1 MQVESPKISVAVL
14 AHNEAGDLAALLE
27 TLTFADEIVVADA
40 ESTDDTADVAR
51 RAGAAVI
58 PVKNDFNLN
67 VNKTVAVDAC
77 RGDWIL
83 YLDPDESVSPE
94 LAAALEAAA
103 AADAPYVAYEFPRL
117 NNYFGKYLKRGGAYP
132 DYQLR
137 MFRRGRA
144 GFPCVSVH
152 ERLRVDGRVG
162 RLAEPLYHRTYPTV
176 GDYLRKLPLYVAA
189 GADYLERRGL
199 RPGPGRDLWYFTL
212 RPGVRFWR
220 RYVFK
225 LGLLDGWTGF
235 LACFL
240 DAAQSVLTYYEFRS
254 RARTRKD

>member
-1 MQVESPKISVAVL
+1 VQVESPKISVAIL

-40 ESTDDTADVAR
+40 ESADDTAEVAR
-51 RAGAAVI
+51 RAGATVI

-67 VNKTVAVDAC
+67 VNKTVAVNAC

-94 LAAALEAAA
+94 LAAALKAAA

-144 GFPCVSVH
+144 SFPCVSVH
-152 ERLRVDGRVG
+152 ERLKVDGPVG
-162 RLAEPLYHRTYPTV
+162 RIKEPLHHRTYPTV
-176 GDYLRKLPLYVAA
+176 ADYLRKLPLYVAA
-189 GADYLERRGL
+189 GADEMERRGL
-199 RPGPGRDLWYFTL
+199 RPNPGRDLWYFLL
-212 RPGVRFWR
+212 RPDVRFWR

-225 LGLLDGWTGF
+225 LGFLDGWAGF
-235 LACFL
+235 LACCL

-254 RARTRKD
+254 RVRTREL

>member
-1 MQVESPKISVAVL
+1 VQGESPNISVAIL
-14 AHNEAGDLAALLE
+14 AHDEAGDLAALLE

-40 ESTDDTADVAR
+40 ESADDTAEVAR
-51 RAGAAVI
+51 RAGATVI

-67 VNKTVAVDAC
+67 VNKTVAVNAC

-94 LAAALEAAA
+94 FAAAIEAAA
-103 AADAPYVAYEFPRL
+103 AADGPYVAYEFPRL

-152 ERLRVDGRVG
+152 ERLRVDGPVG

-176 GDYLRKLPLYVAA
+176 ADYIRKLPLYVTA
-189 GADYLERRGL
+189 GADYLERRGR
-199 RPGPGRDLWYFTL
+199 RPSPGRDLWSFL
-212 RPGVRFWR
+212 LSPGVRFWR
-220 RYVFK
+220 RYVFR
-225 LGLLDGWTGF
+225 LGFLDGWAGF
-235 LACFL
+235 LACVL
-240 DAAQSVLTYYEFRS
+240 DAAQSVLAYYEFRS
-254 RARTRKD
+254 RARTRID